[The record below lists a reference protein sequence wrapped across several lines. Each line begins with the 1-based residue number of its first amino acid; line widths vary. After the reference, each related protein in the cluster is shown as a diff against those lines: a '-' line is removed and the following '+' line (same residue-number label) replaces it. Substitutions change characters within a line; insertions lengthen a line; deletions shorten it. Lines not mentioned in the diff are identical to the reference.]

1 MRSKIILGIIITLAI
16 AFISL
21 IVFKQEDAADYLRI
35 AILPLVTTYY
45 CLSGNNRASFFFYFL
60 LFYSFGEII
69 TVLYYFIPLTLF
81 IDNILYFLGNSL
93 YIIAYV
99 FLIFE
104 ILRSMN
110 FSVIINRFTIHLII
124 LFALDV
130 YCIVLVSDV
139 TIKSGV
145 LENIYENILEVVYNM
160 TVMILLTTALINY
173 LYRDSK
179 KAMNLLIGALCI
191 VFSEVIQ
198 VAYFYVSE
206 IPMLSIVYS
215 MLLVMA
221 FLFFYIQNSMTYQD
235 NEMLKKQKIN
245 ELKT

>member
-1 MRSKIILGIIITLAI
+1 MKSKIILGVIISLVV
-16 AFISL
+16 AFIGL
-21 IVFKQEDAADYLRI
+21 VIFNQDDTADYLRL
-35 AILPLVTTYY
+35 AILPLVTVYY
-45 CLSGNNRASFFFYFL
+45 SLSSNKRTSFFFYFL
-60 LFYSFGEII
+60 LLYSIGEII
-69 TVLYYFIPLTLF
+69 TVLYYFIPLTLL

-93 YIIAYV
+93 YIIAYG

-110 FSVIINRFTIHLII
+110 FSKIFSRFAVHLII

-130 YCIVLVSDV
+130 YCIALVSDV

-160 TVMILLTTALINY
+160 TIMLLLTAALINY

-179 KAMNLLIGALCI
+179 KSMNLLVGALCI

-206 IPMLSIVYS
+206 IPMLSVVYS
-215 MLLVMA
+215 LLLVMA

-235 NEMLKKQKIN
+235 YEMHKKQKIN
-245 ELKT
+245 ELKA